1 MEQAIEAGGVSHVA
15 TVVNR
20 TSTLSTVIAYIHHE
34 LPPERIAEL
43 EALVEA
49 LVIRSVTTWAKS

>member
-1 MEQAIEAGGVSHVA
+1 MEQPINAGGISNVA
-15 TVVNR
+15 TAVNR

-49 LVIRSVTTWAKS
+49 LVIRAVTTWAKS